1 MAKETKEV
9 GKRVKGNK
17 KATVKSSKKG
27 SKKKES
33 KISLKIKKIDESL
46 KKLNFTSVLI
56 LLLVAL
62 SCGSVFFRKLLTS
75 RSNRDICC

>member
-1 MAKETKEV
+1 MAKNTKEV
-9 GKRVKGNK
+9 GKRIKENNK
-17 KATVKSSKKG
+17 KTTVKSGKKG
-27 SKKKES
+27 SNKKES

-62 SCGSVFFRKLLTS
+62 SCGSIFFRKLS
-75 RSNRDICC
+75 SQ